1 MGEIMTEMDRI
12 SISLPS
18 KLLKE
23 FDEIIAERGYA
34 SRSEAIRD
42 AIRDYIIKHKWI
54 HSLEGERAG
63 SISVIYNHHASD
75 VMEKITEIQHNYSDI
90 IVATLHLHLDHDHC
104 LETILVRGDAKKIRE
119 LTDRLTALKGV
130 KQVKLSVMVPGG
142 QIPE

>member
-1 MGEIMTEMDRI
+1 MTEMDRI

-75 VMEKITEIQHNYSDI
+75 VMEKITEIQHNYTDI

>member
-1 MGEIMTEMDRI
+1 MTEMDRI

-75 VMEKITEIQHNYSDI
+75 VMEKITEIQHNYTDI

-104 LETILVRGDAKKIRE
+104 LETILVRGDAKRIRE

-142 QIPE
+142 HIPE

>member
-1 MGEIMTEMDRI
+1 MTDMDRI

-75 VMEKITEIQHNYSDI
+75 VMEKITEIQHNYTDI

-104 LETILVRGDAKKIRE
+104 LETILVRGDAKRIRE
-119 LTDRLTALKGV
+119 LTDKLTAQKGV

>member
-75 VMEKITEIQHNYSDI
+75 VMEKITEIQHNYTDI